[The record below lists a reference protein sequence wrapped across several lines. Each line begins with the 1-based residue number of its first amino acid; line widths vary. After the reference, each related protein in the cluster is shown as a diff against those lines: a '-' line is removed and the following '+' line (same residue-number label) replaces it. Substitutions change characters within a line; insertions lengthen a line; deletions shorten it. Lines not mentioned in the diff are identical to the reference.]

1 MKTLYIR
8 CRVTGLLILLAP
20 VFAAYLPTN
29 AHAEAVRLDMTPS
42 IRLQEEYN
50 SNVYN
55 ASTDEVSSLGTRATP
70 GLALT
75 FTSSDNVT
83 LGLSAS
89 FERVWYNNS
98 DAKNAEG
105 DTWYFRVDSSG
116 GWMLTPTLSI
126 VPSVYYLNST
136 DSYRRSQLVPTGDP
150 VLPPVSITNYGNTKS
165 EDFGG
170 GLRFDYLVSPNVT
183 VGVGGRYGEH
193 RTTSNDNV
201 TVNGLEDST
210 QAGGDVSVTYLLS
223 PRTKVGMLLAGNH
236 QTFDTSPDA
245 DVYSAGAI
253 YGYRFTE
260 LLRFDM
266 TFGASY
272 IRQKAGPGVPAENKT
287 SPAGFFTLAY
297 DTPAFQSKLYGSA
310 LYSGLSGYG
319 QPTREG
325 SLGLTFSGNF
335 TREWSWNLGGAY
347 QVSKSVFDEGSVDTT
362 TTYATGALRY
372 QMWQWVGLD
381 LNGNLSHQTS
391 SGDIGSDIN
400 NYSVLLGFTV
410 GKPYQI
416 Y

>member
-29 AHAEAVRLDMTPS
+29 AHAEAVRLDMNPS

-210 QAGGDVSVTYLLS
+210 QAGGDLSLSYLVS
-223 PRTKVGMLLAGNH
+223 PRTTVGVLVAGNH
-236 QTFDTSPDA
+236 QTFETNPDA
-245 DVYSAGAI
+245 DVYSAGVI

-260 LLRFDM
+260 FLRLDL
-266 TFGASY
+266 TAGASH
-272 IRQKAGPGVPAENKT
+272 IRQKAGPDTPEESKT
-287 SPAGFFTLAY
+287 SPSGFFTLTY
-297 DTPAFQSKLYGSA
+297 NKQSLQVKAFGSGV
-310 LYSGLSGYG
+310 YSGLSGYG

-325 SLGLTFSGNF
+325 TLGLTVADAI
-335 TREWSWNLGGAY
+335 TREWSWNLTGTYQISKGAFNTDSIDVTTKLGNAGLQY
-347 QVSKSVFDEGSVDTT
+347 KPWEWGSL
-362 TTYATGALRY
+362 A
-372 QMWQWVGLD
+372 
-381 LNGNLSHQTS
+381 LNGIMERQTS
-391 SGDIGSDIN
+391 SGQVGSEID
-400 NYSVLLGFTV
+400 NYSTILSFTI
-410 GKPYQI
+410 GKPYNL